1 MAKKSTRNTDQ
12 PPTAPPVTRRR
23 ASAKKSQAAAP
34 IDIASVTATE
44 PPASAPDTGAEAPG
58 RDAGPSFNEIAEA
71 AYYRHLS
78 RGGRTGGELEDWI
91 EAERELRERRRR

>member
-12 PPTAPPVTRRR
+12 PTAPPATRRR
-23 ASAKKSQAAAP
+23 ASTKKSQAAAP
-34 IDIASVTATE
+34 LDIASVTATE
-44 PPASAPDTGAEAPG
+44 PPASAPDTGAEVPE
-58 RDAGPSFNEIAEA
+58 RDGGPSFNEIAEA

-78 RGGRTGGELEDWI
+78 RGGRTGSEFEDWI